1 MSYERIIIM
10 KHKHLTLE
18 EREIIEDLLKKNFN
32 LTEIGNAIGKHRTTI
47 SKEILNHRFVKE
59 YIQYCSSFANCIKTD
74 YCENAGSKLCKKTC
88 KNFIERKCTIL
99 ENPPYVC
106 NGCSKKSHCRF
117 SKYYYRAKD
126 ADKEYKLFRTEARI
140 GVRISQDEIY
150 EINNIITPLIKD
162 KKQSINHVFIN
173 HPDLLY
179 FSKPTFYS
187 YVNSNLFSF
196 RNIDLLR
203 KVSYK
208 PRKDNEKRR
217 TRTESIIRIGRT
229 YKDFLD
235 YISLNPYAS
244 IVEMDTVEGVKGGKV
259 FLTLLFRNYN
269 FMLIFIMDSKTMEE
283 VEKVFVKIRKL
294 IGNDEFKKLFEVI
307 LTDNGSEFFNPISIE
322 ADYTTGEVL
331 SKIFYCDPSASWQKG
346 SIEKNHEYIRYV
358 IPKGHSFN
366 HLTQEDC
373 NLLASHINST
383 NRIILNDKTPYEA
396 VQTLMDKETINK
408 FDIKFINC
416 DEVNLSSSLLKRG
429 NKNG

>member
-1 MSYERIIIM
+1 M
-10 KHKHLTLE
+10 KAKKYKHLSFEDRCVIE
-18 EREIIEDLLKKNFN
+18 EFLNNNYSF
-32 LTEIGNAIGKHRTTI
+32 TQIGNRIGKDRTTI
-47 SKEILNHRFVKE
+47 SHEVKKHRFLRT
-59 YIQYCSSFANCIKTD
+59 SSNCNNLPCCFESI
-74 YCENAGSKLCKKTC
+74 
-88 KNFIERKCTIL
+88 
-99 ENPPYVC
+99 PPYVC
-106 NGCSKKSHCRF
+106 NGCPKFNHCHRIRYSYSHDVAFNEYHNTLIKSRSHLKITKEQIASINDIVSPLMIHKHHSVNHVYISHPDVLPF
-117 SKYYYRAKD
+117 SK
-126 ADKEYKLFRTEARI
+126 
-140 GVRISQDEIY
+140 S
-150 EINNIITPLIKD
+150 
-162 KKQSINHVFIN
+162 
-173 HPDLLY
+173 
-179 FSKPTFYS
+179 TFYK
-187 YVNSNLFSF
+187 YIDLGILNV
-196 RNIDLLR
+196 RNIDLQR
-203 KVSYK
+203 RVKFRINKEYSNTDTREKCNPKIKV
-208 PRKDNEKRR
+208 
-217 TRTESIIRIGRT
+217 GRF
-229 YKDFLD
+229 YSDFKD
-235 YISLNPYAS
+235 YIEHNPNAS